1 MKKYVAALAA
11 LAVVGT
17 AGVLY
22 IDKKMGTDSP
32 SPETTTTTS
41 SYSQKIDSHTGN
53 SVAADSDKTQPQTS
67 ETTSSKSNKEE
78 YIFNA
83 EIDDVNGTSLKL
95 KVEEDSGAVKS
106 ADKIVVDFEGV
117 ESVDS
122 QGNKVKADD
131 VANFKNVTVYYDGTI
146 METYPA
152 QVSASK
158 IVFKNRTHCNV
169 YFRLP
174 DGEVI
179 DIVTIPVG
187 ATLDSADMPNVG
199 AYCDD
204 GYHFEGWTLN
214 GEKVF
219 GVDNVKSSISLTAE
233 IRKD

>member
-1 MKKYVAALAA
+1 MKKYIAALAA

-22 IDKKMGTDSP
+22 LDNKMDTEAPADQS
-32 SPETTTTTS
+32 STTTS
-41 SYSQKIDSHTGN
+41 TYSQSGSSKTTG
-53 SVAADSDKTQPQTS
+53 STAAAIGDKSQTQST
-67 ETTSSKSNKEE
+67 ETTSEKAKE

-83 EIDDVNGTSLKL
+83 EIDDISGTSLKL
-95 KVEEDSGAVKS
+95 KVEEDSGAAKS
-106 ADKIVVDFEGV
+106 ADKIVVDFDGV
-117 ESVDS
+117 EAVDS
-122 QGNKVKADD
+122 QGKRVKADD

-152 QVSASK
+152 QVKATK
-158 IVFKNRTHCNV
+158 IVFKNRTDCNI
-169 YFRLP
+169 YFCLQ

-179 DIVTIPVG
+179 DTVTVPVG
-187 ATLDSADMPNVG
+187 STLDSADMPNAG

-204 GYHFEGWTLN
+204 GYHFEGWLLN

-219 GVDNVKSSISLTAE
+219 GVDNIRTNITLVAE